1 MTLTAMSRRE
11 AGIVASLVDA
21 VAAPGGAL
29 PPASRTDAVSAFD
42 ALLARVPALNRIGLR
57 ALLWMIEL
65 RPAVGGWR
73 RRLHRLEPAERD
85 VCLDALERG
94 LLGLPV
100 EGLLALAKLA
110 YFGDAGVMRAL
121 GYDADAVVARGRAL
135 RTAEERW

>member
-1 MTLTAMSRRE
+1 MSRRE

-21 VAAPGGAL
+21 VAAPGGEL
-29 PPASRTDAVSAFD
+29 PPASRTDAVGAFD
-42 ALLARVPALNRIGLR
+42 ALLAGVPALNRLGLR
-57 ALLWMIEL
+57 ALLWVIEL
-65 RPAVGGWR
+65 RPALGGWR
-73 RRLHRLEPAERD
+73 RRLHRLEPSERGA
-85 VCLDALERG
+85 CLDGLERG

-110 YFGDAGVMRAL
+110 YFGDAGVMKAL